1 MTLTPAAFAVSPP
14 AGSGRESLNVDLC
27 GSGRELSQA
36 DWIDAPHGEAKALQ
50 ARGHR
55 PAPTGS

>member
-14 AGSGRESLNVDLC
+14 AGSGRESLNVDLR

-36 DWIDAPHGEAKALQ
+36 DWIDAPHGEAQGAAG
-50 ARGHR
+50 ARGIG
-55 PAPTGS
+55 PVGA